1 MALLEVREL
10 SVRFETDEGAT
21 LAVDRVSF
29 DLEAGETLAL
39 VGESG
44 SGKSTTALAIARQ
57 LPVPPARVEARSIAL
72 AGRELLGL
80 PARAMRRVRGR
91 EIGIV
96 LQDPSASLTPWLT
109 VGEQI
114 AEVLEVH
121 RGASAKEAWR
131 AAAAALGEVG
141 IADPE
146 ARLES
151 YPHELSG
158 GMRQRA
164 TIAMALLL
172 SPKVL
177 VADEPTSALDA
188 TVQAQVLD
196 LLKAMRARHGT
207 AILLVTH
214 SLGVV
219 AAAADRAL
227 VMRSGRIVE
236 TANVRELFRAPKDAY
251 TRELVASAPGR
262 PS

>member
-1 MALLEVREL
+1 MALLEVRDL
-10 SVRFETDEGAT
+10 SVRFETDTGAVQ
-21 LAVDRVSF
+21 AVDRVSF

-44 SGKSTTALAIARQ
+44 SGKSTTALAIAR
-57 LPVPPARVEARSIAL
+57 LLDSPPARIEARSIAL
-72 AGRELLGL
+72 AGRDLHRL
-80 PARAMRRVRGR
+80 PEREMRRVRGR

-96 LQDPSASLTPWLT
+96 LQDPTASLTPWLT

-121 RGASAKEAWR
+121 RGSSAREAW
-131 AAAAALGEVG
+131 AAASVALGEVG

-151 YPHELSG
+151 YPHEMSG

-196 LLKAMRARHGT
+196 LLKALRERQGT

-236 TANVRELFRAPKDAY
+236 AAGVRELFRAPKDSY

-262 PS
+262 AR

>member
-1 MALLEVREL
+1 MALLEVRDL
-10 SVRFETDEGAT
+10 SVRFETDDGAV

-44 SGKSTTALAIARQ
+44 SGKSTTALAIARL
-57 LPVPPARVEARSIAL
+57 LPVPPAHVGARSISL
-72 AGRELLGL
+72 AGRDLLGL
-80 PARAMRRVRGR
+80 EERAMRRVRGG
-91 EIGIV
+91 EIGLV

-121 RGASAKEAWR
+121 RGASAREAWR

-146 ARLES
+146 ARLEA
-151 YPHELSG
+151 YPHEMSG

-188 TVQAQVLD
+188 TVQAQVLE
-196 LLKAMRARHGT
+196 LLKAMQARHGT

-236 TANVRELFRAPKDAY
+236 EARVRELFRAPRDDY
-251 TRELVASAPGR
+251 VRELVRSAPGR
-262 PS
+262 KS